1 MRTLASKVF
10 YVGVQDWDRRLF
22 DELIP
27 LPDGTSYNSYLIKG
41 SEKTALIDS
50 ADPSKI
56 HELINLLIAAGVDK
70 LDYVVSH
77 HAEQDHSGGIP
88 DVLMMFPDA
97 RIVTNAKCKTM
108 LIDHLDV
115 DESQFIEVTD
125 GQTLSLGDK
134 TLQFIFTPW
143 VHWPETMS
151 TYLKEDKIL
160 FSCDFFG
167 SHQAT
172 SELFVQDEH
181 RVLDAAKRYYAEIM
195 MPFRSAIAG
204 NLKKLESLD
213 IKMIAPSHGPVYPRP
228 ALIMDAYRDWISDR
242 VENKVIVAYVS
253 MHDSTRKMVE
263 YFVDSL
269 IEKGVGVRQF
279 NLTGADIGHLAMEL
293 VDAATLILAAPTV
306 LVGPHPTAAYAAVL
320 VNALKPKTKFA
331 GIIGSFGW
339 ASKMVETLTGL
350 MGNLKAELFEP
361 VMVKGQ
367 PKPEDFEKLEGLAE
381 QIQAKHKGLGILK

>member
-1 MRTLASKVF
+1 MLTNNIY

-27 LPDGTSYNSYLIKG
+27 LPDGTSYNAYLIKG
-41 SEKTALIDS
+41 SEKTALLDS
-50 ADPSKI
+50 VDPAKI
-56 HELINLLIAAGVDK
+56 HELINSLVSAGVDK
-70 LDYVVSH
+70 LDYIVCH

-88 DVLMMFPDA
+88 DVLLMYPDA
-97 RIVTNAKCKTM
+97 KVVTNAKCKG
-108 LIDHLDV
+108 LLVDHLD
-115 DESQFIEVTD
+115 IEADQIIEITE

-134 TLQFIFTPW
+134 TLQFYMTPW

-151 TYLKEDKIL
+151 TYLQEDKIL

-172 SELFVQDEH
+172 SELFVQDEAH
-181 RVLDAAKRYYAEIM
+181 ILQAAKRYYAEIM

-204 NLKKLESLD
+204 NLKKLAPLD

-228 ALIMDAYRDWISDR
+228 ALIMEAYKDWIGDR
-242 VENKVIVAYVS
+242 VENKVVVAYVS
-253 MHDSTRKMVE
+253 MHDSTRRMVE

-269 IEKGVGVRQF
+269 MEKGVGVRQF
-279 NLTGADIGHLAMEL
+279 NLTGVDVGHLAMEL
-293 VDAATLILAAPTV
+293 VDAATVILAAPTV

-320 VNALKPKTKFA
+320 VNAFKPKTKFA

-339 ASKMVETLTGL
+339 GSKMVETLTGL
-350 MGNLKAELFEP
+350 MGNLKAEMFEP
-361 VMVKGQ
+361 VLIKGQ
-367 PKPEDFEKLEGLAE
+367 PKPQDFEKIEALAE